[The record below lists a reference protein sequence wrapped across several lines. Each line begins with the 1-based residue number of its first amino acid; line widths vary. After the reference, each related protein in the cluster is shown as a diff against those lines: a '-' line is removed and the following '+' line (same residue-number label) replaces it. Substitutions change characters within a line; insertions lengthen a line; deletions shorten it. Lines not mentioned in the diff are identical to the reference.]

1 MTESMERTGEQA
13 VLGATDIMR
22 LIAHR
27 YPMLLLD
34 RVLAIDGERA
44 VGLKNVTVN
53 EPFFPGHFPGR
64 PLMPGVLIVEGMA
77 QLAGV
82 WVMHQSPPEGDGWL
96 PSLTG
101 IDEARFRRPVVPGD
115 TLRYELAN
123 PKGRRS
129 PGLIFWRFD
138 CRATV
143 DGQLVCD
150 AVISA
155 AFSRLPDEAGARAR
169 GERP

>member
-1 MTESMERTGEQA
+1 MTESTGRAAERTL
-13 VLGATDIMR
+13 LGATDIMR

-27 YPMLLLD
+27 HPMLLVD
-34 RVLAIDGERA
+34 RVLAIDRERA

-101 IDEARFRRPVVPGD
+101 IDRARFRRPVVPGD
-115 TLRYELAN
+115 TLRYELEN
-123 PKGRRS
+123 PKGRRA

-138 CRATV
+138 CRALV

-155 AFSRLPDEAGARAR
+155 AFSRLPDESGGSAHGAR
-169 GERP
+169 P

>member
-1 MTESMERTGEQA
+1 MTEPMTPDGDSA
-13 VLGATDIMR
+13 VLGVTEIMG

-34 RVLAIDGERA
+34 RVLEMDSRHA
-44 VGLKNVTVN
+44 VGIKNVTAN
-53 EPFFPGHFPGR
+53 EPYFQGHFPGR

-82 WVMHQSPPEGDGWL
+82 WVMRESPPDGEGWL

-101 IDEARFRRPVVPGD
+101 IDQARFRRPVVPGD
-115 TLRYELAN
+115 TLRYELCN

-129 PGLIFWRFD
+129 PALIFWRFD

-150 AVISA
+150 ATISA
-155 AFSRLPDEAGARAR
+155 AFSRP
-169 GERP
+169 ERP

>member
-1 MTESMERTGEQA
+1 MTDSIVSGAEPT
-13 VLGATDIMR
+13 VLGITEIMG

-34 RVLAIDGERA
+34 RVVAMDSQHAI
-44 VGLKNVTVN
+44 GLKNVTVN
-53 EPFFPGHFPGR
+53 EPCFQGHFPGR

-82 WVMHQSPPEGDGWL
+82 WVMREAPPDGDGWL

-101 IDEARFRRPVVPGD
+101 IDQARFRRPVVPGD
-115 TLRYELAN
+115 TLRYEISN

-129 PGLIFWRFD
+129 AALIFWRFD
-138 CRATV
+138 CRASV

-150 AVISA
+150 ATISA
-155 AFSRLPDEAGARAR
+155 AFSRP
-169 GERP
+169 ERT